1 MRHYEEYHE
10 LSAPWGWLLLVLLC
24 LALIGWGLLNYA
36 AVRGGE
42 RQWDYGA
49 LPETPASS
57 VFTTSEPKSL
67 TTTERQVE
75 PLPDARPMPGQET
88 ETVKLLIAAGM
99 AFVLGVCA
107 LCWWLVFSGPRMKVQ
122 AHVRA
127 FQAVMP
133 PTPAGA
139 VPVGDPLP
147 APLTAESTAAMTNP
161 LAPTPKNV
169 ARGKTYYS
177 YYCVFCHGE
186 AGDGRGPVG
195 ESYDPAP
202 PDLRAPKVQ
211 SLPDGKLLLS
221 SLTGAGHEPVLER
234 VVPEKAR
241 WPIMLYVRSLG
252 PSIRQ
257 VTGTTAGSAASGQ
270 ARQPGPP

>member
-42 RQWDYGA
+42 RAVGLRRA
-49 LPETPASS
+49 AG
-57 VFTTSEPKSL
+57 
-67 TTTERQVE
+67 
-75 PLPDARPMPGQET
+75 DARQLRLHHVRAEVADDHGAPGRAAAGRPSHARPGDQ
-88 ETVKLLIAAGM
+88 TVKLLIAAGM

-202 PDLRAPKVQ
+202 PTCARRR
-211 SLPDGKLLLS
+211 S
-221 SLTGAGHEPVLER
+221 S
-234 VVPEKAR
+234 
-241 WPIMLYVRSLG
+241 
-252 PSIRQ
+252 PSP
-257 VTGTTAGSAASGQ
+257 TASSCC
-270 ARQPGPP
+270 PP